1 MDEKSM
7 RDLAARA
14 ISTATGA
21 GAKDARAFV
30 SRSRDVT
37 VEWRDGKLDRIR
49 ESTAQSLRVSLYVDG
64 RFSASGTS
72 DLRPDAID
80 EFVRGMV
87 AATRFLAAD
96 EHRKLPDPARYAGAV
111 AAGLDIYDAAV
122 AAVAA
127 ESRLAD
133 AKALEDAARAGDG
146 DGRIVSATSEVSDT
160 ESVWVGLSTNGF
172 DASERSGS
180 FSRSVEVSVRDD
192 KDRKPE
198 GYAYSDAC
206 FAADLQPIAALGA
219 EALQRANDQRGASQA
234 PTGLY
239 DLVVEN
245 RVAERLFGPLIG
257 ALSGEDIQQKSSFLE
272 GKLGASVGSE
282 LLTVTSDPHLKRG
295 LSTSAW
301 DGEGMATRSMP
312 VFEKGVVKTYF
323 LDTYYGSKLGAAPT
337 SGEWNN
343 LVWALGKRAA
353 AAMIARMEKAI
364 FVTDFTGG
372 NSNGTTG
379 DFSLGIKGFLV
390 EKGKIK
396 HPISEMNVAGN
407 HLKLWK
413 QLVELGN
420 DPWKSSDNL
429 TPTLRFKGVQCSGT

>member
-7 RDLAARA
+7 RELAARA
-14 ISTATGA
+14 IAAATGA

-80 EFVRGMV
+80 EFVGGMV
-87 AATRFLAAD
+87 AATRFLATD
-96 EHRKLPDPARYAGAV
+96 EHRKLPDPKRYEGAV
-111 AAGLDIYDAAV
+111 TSGLDIYDAGIGSV
-122 AAVAA
+122 AP

-133 AKALEDAARAGDG
+133 AKALEDAARAGAG
-146 DGRIVSATSEVSDT
+146 DGRIVSATAEVSDS
-160 ESVWVGLSTNGF
+160 ESAWVGLSTNSF
-172 DASERSGS
+172 DAAERSSS

-198 GYAYSDAC
+198 GYAYCDAC

-219 EALQRANDQRGASQA
+219 EALRRADDQRGASQA
-234 PTGLY
+234 PTGPY
-239 DLVVEN
+239 DVVVEN
-245 RVAERLFGPLIG
+245 RVAERLFGHLIG

-272 GKLGASVGSE
+272 GKLGARVGSE
-282 LLTVTSDPHLKRG
+282 LLTVTSDPHLPRG

-301 DGEGMATRSMP
+301 DGEGMATARMP
-312 VFEKGVVKTYF
+312 VFDEGVVKTYF
-323 LDTYYGSKLGAAPT
+323 LDTYYGSKLGLAPT

-343 LVWALGKRAA
+343 LVWALGKRDA
-353 AAMIARMEKAI
+353 AAMIARLDRGI

-396 HPISEMNVAGN
+396 HPISEMNLAGN
-407 HLKLWK
+407 HLAFWK
-413 QLVELGN
+413 QLAEVGS
-420 DPWKSSDNL
+420 DPWKSSDDL
-429 TPTLRFKGVQCSGT
+429 VPSLRFKKVQCSGT